1 MIPSRSGTA
10 QSLYQKSIKK
20 ASSPKTGFDK
30 CKVQSK
36 VSDDKGSYPH
46 DLHIEN
52 TNIVTF
58 LKRQFKEQKKQIY

>member
-1 MIPSRSGTA
+1 
-10 QSLYQKSIKK
+10 
-20 ASSPKTGFDK
+20 
-30 CKVQSK
+30 VQSK